1 MGYGCYPREEIPI
14 LFALNTLRKKDN
26 GKVGFSHSH
35 RNTDI
40 LSIQISMN
48 YKITGPV

>member
-1 MGYGCYPREEIPI
+1 MGHGCYPREEIPI

-26 GKVGFSHSH
+26 GKVGFSH
-35 RNTDI
+35 TDI